1 MYYGPEIII
10 DSGTT
15 IDGID
20 DKEQLGI
27 ILNIPLAFTNALG
40 SLIAIFIIDD
50 LGRRFIILRT
60 LPGVFLSLCLVAYS
74 MYLSIYSED

>member
-40 SLIAIFIIDD
+40 SLIAIFLIDD

-60 LPGVFLSLCLVAYS
+60 LPGVFFFIVPRFLQYVPLFVL
-74 MYLSIYSED
+74 